1 MLPIDSDHRRQTWKP
16 NIKRLALGL
25 ALLMGI
31 LAANVSM
38 TQAKEKVYWHVTIKA
53 QVVPGGGEEW
63 AWVTFVEM
71 DKAEAFPELAGVVR
85 QKGGEF
91 EGTLLAQVRASA
103 WRSSYSYAKDRKCN
117 DRPSKIEISWT
128 ESWSDLVLAHCQIIP
143 KDHPDVI
150 LSFKFGFC
158 AKKAKVLMEG
168 GQRRGLD
175 DLANMIVGPIDVG
188 RGEREEML
196 GKFSTQAINYEDAL
210 THFRYCGKSWV
221 EQYDSMLL
229 HFTHDS
235 LYASFVETPDS
246 AEGVAAF
253 GFKGHEI
260 VANLAIVRNNSREHP
275 SWKQKTMS
283 P

>member
-1 MLPIDSDHRRQTWKP
+1 MIRADMDHKRQPTKEI
-16 NIKRLALGL
+16 IKRLALGL
-25 ALLMGI
+25 ALLVGI
-31 LAANVSM
+31 LAASVSL
-38 TQAKEKVYWHVTIKA
+38 TQGKDKVYWHVTIKA
-53 QVVPGGGEEW
+53 MIAPSGAEEW
-63 AWVTFVEM
+63 AWITFVEM
-71 DKAEAFPELAGVVR
+71 DKAEVFPELAGVV
-85 QKGGEF
+85 QKSGGEY
-91 EGTLLAQVRASA
+91 EGTLLAQVRAAA
-103 WRSSYSYAKDRKCN
+103 WRSSYNYAKDRKCN

-128 ESWSDLVLAHCQIIP
+128 ESWSDLVLARCQIIP

-175 DLANMIVGPIDVG
+175 DLVNMIVGPIDVG

-210 THFRYCGKSWV
+210 THFKFCGKSWV

-229 HFTHDS
+229 HYTHDS
-235 LYASFVETPDS
+235 LYSSFVDTADR
-246 AEGVAAF
+246 AEGMAAF
-253 GFKGHEI
+253 GFGGHEI
-260 VANLAIVRNNSREHP
+260 TAFLSIVINNSREHP
-275 SWKQKTMS
+275 QWKQKTMS